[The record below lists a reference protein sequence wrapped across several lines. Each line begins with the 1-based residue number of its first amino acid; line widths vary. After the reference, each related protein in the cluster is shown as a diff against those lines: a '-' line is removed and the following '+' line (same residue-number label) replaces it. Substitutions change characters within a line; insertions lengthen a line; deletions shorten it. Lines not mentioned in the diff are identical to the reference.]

1 MQFSLPQILIFSQTG
16 LHSQRQPGTSLLH
29 QLVIDKVEP
38 VKKINKKIGSFRIKN
53 NVTEY
58 LPGHYI
64 NIFSGKS
71 DSLLHT
77 TFIKKI
83 CQKTY
88 LINYI
93 NLHSFFLIYMHTF
106 WYQKRVTCSKAVVDS
121 KLLVHIQ
128 EHCHTVQTK
137 VLPPIYNSWGQQ
149 TAL

>member
-93 NLHSFFLIYMHTF
+93 NLSHIHAHFLIPEKSY
-106 WYQKRVTCSKAVVDS
+106 
-121 KLLVHIQ
+121 LLKSCGRLEIIG
-128 EHCHTVQTK
+128 
-137 VLPPIYNSWGQQ
+137 PYPG
-149 TAL
+149 ALSYSSNKGAATNL